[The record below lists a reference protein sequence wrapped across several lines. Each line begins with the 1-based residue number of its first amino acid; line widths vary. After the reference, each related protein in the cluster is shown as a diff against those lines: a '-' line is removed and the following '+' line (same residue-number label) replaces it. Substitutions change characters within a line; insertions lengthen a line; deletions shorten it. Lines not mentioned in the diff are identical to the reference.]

1 MAQPLQSKV
10 ANFIDQFF
18 LNVYW
23 LLVGTSLFSNL
34 YISFLQKS
42 NRNMQAVTSSLGWVE
57 KLTGHYILCLD
68 SAVPANGPDVTEK
81 AKHYFFT

>member
-1 MAQPLQSKV
+1 
-10 ANFIDQFF
+10 
-18 LNVYW
+18 
-23 LLVGTSLFSNL
+23 
-34 YISFLQKS
+34 
-42 NRNMQAVTSSLGWVE
+42 MQAVTSSLGWVE